1 MPVSVVIMVSLLIV
15 LHIIVSRSKYG
26 AKLKMVGSAESAAR
40 FTGINVTR
48 VICSTFIISSVCAAL
63 TGVFI
68 ASLSKSAAYSY
79 GTGYDFKAITAIVLS
94 GVLLDGGKGSILG
107 VLGGVL
113 TIGLLNNI
121 LTLLGVNSFLQDV
134 VVGAVFILVVWI
146 TSFSAKKMEEKY
158 A

>member
-1 MPVSVVIMVSLLIV
+1 M
-15 LHIIVSRSKYG
+15 
-26 AKLKMVGSAESAAR
+26 
-40 FTGINVTR
+40 
-48 VICSTFIISSVCAAL
+48 
-63 TGVFI
+63 
-68 ASLSKSAAYSY
+68 
-79 GTGYDFKAITAIVLS
+79 
-94 GVLLDGGKGSILG
+94 
-107 VLGGVL
+107 L